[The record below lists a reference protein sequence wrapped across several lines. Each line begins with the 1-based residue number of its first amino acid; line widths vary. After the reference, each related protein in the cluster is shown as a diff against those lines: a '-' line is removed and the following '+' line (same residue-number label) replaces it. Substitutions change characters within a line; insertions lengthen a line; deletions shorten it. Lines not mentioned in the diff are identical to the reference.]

1 MYSTLANAYYMAVA
15 DNGNPEHWA
24 LSDRASLLKI
34 FEPYLNV
41 TERCYD
47 KRGCVS
53 DGDFNSLNGTKRFGR
68 ISQIIDYPK
77 LRLNGGFSIVV
88 FDPPHNGCEYDTTI
102 TDSSGNSVPLH
113 VQNDCGSISGVINN
127 TKDPNA
133 STYYRDGS
141 IGVYDSLIKY
151 TQDENELAG
160 VLAHEISHAIDYR
173 QGILRGYFSFLNAFS
188 SKNYEYKAD
197 KRAVDFMVKAN
208 YNPIGLIVALNRIA
222 PEYRYDVF
230 STHPLTSRRTATI
243 YEYIYTKYPEYLV
256 QNEYKDN
263 MIYQNFLITS
273 KENRKRLEEKIKSN
287 STKKVK
293 YL

>member
-1 MYSTLANAYYMAVA
+1 MKKFLLVLLVMLFSLPVMALTVEVKSAGKNEKIVCEIGYRLLNANQIPY
-15 DNGNPEHWA
+15 
-24 LSDRASLLKI
+24 KI
-34 FEPYLNV
+34 TFY
-41 TERCYD
+41 
-47 KRGCVS
+47 
-53 DGDFNSLNGTKRFGR
+53 
-68 ISQIIDYPK
+68 
-77 LRLNGGFSIVV
+77 
-88 FDPPHNGCEYDTTI
+88 
-102 TDSSGNSVPLH
+102 
-113 VQNDCGSISGVINN
+113 VINN